1 MNSPDGWLIVNL
13 EVFSVETG
21 LAIDDETG
29 TLARDAIGVVTH
41 HLEEFRLAP
50 MWTFTQDLAREAR
63 HSSLLPHILTLMQG
77 ITSIADAVTVSF
89 AANHVTTR
97 EDVRIT
103 ANWMRVKLIEGF
115 MVLLLG
121 DLAGTITWEHNTR
134 SMNWGDEYVPPMW
147 T

>member
-1 MNSPDGWLIVNL
+1 MNSSDGWPIVNL
-13 EVFSVETG
+13 EVFNVETG

-29 TLARDAIGVVTH
+29 TLARDAIDVVTH

-63 HSSLLPHILTLMQG
+63 HSNLLPHILTLMQG
-77 ITSIADAVTVSF
+77 VASIADAATANF
-89 AANHVTTR
+89 AANHATTR